1 MYQERVEKLVSGF
14 DAQGIDALLIQCA
27 PNMSLNPNIYYLT
40 GFTGSSAYLIITPYA
55 RYFLTDSR
63 YIEKAVASIPHFEI
77 VDFTGRKLPDVIKDL
92 LDRCL
97 VRKLGIE
104 SAHMSVLTFN
114 KYAEHFA
121 PITLVPKVNL
131 VEELRMVKD
140 EHELAA
146 IREAIRINE
155 DSFLHILNFVTDEI
169 RECDLAAEFEYAIR
183 KRGGEMSSFSPIIA
197 SGTNSS
203 KPHAGFTE
211 QSLVPN
217 APIKFDIGVMKN
229 GYCSDMTRTVFFKN
243 CSEIWEK
250 RYKAVIA
257 GKRAAESVI
266 KAGITGNEA
275 DAAACKTIVDMG
287 FEEYVYLHGLGHGL
301 GIEVHEQ
308 PIFALGADC
317 LIPAGAVLSVEPGIY
332 VPGEGGIR
340 IEDLVH
346 VTENGCENLNS
357 LDCELRIIG

>member
-1 MYQERVEKLVSGF
+1 MYQKRVEKLVSGF

-27 PNMSLNPNIYYLT
+27 PNISLNPNIFYLT
-40 GFTGSSAYLIITPYA
+40 GFTGSSAYLIITPYV

-63 YIEKAVASIPHFEI
+63 YIEKAAECVPHFEI
-77 VDFTGRKLPDVIKDL
+77 VNFTGRKLPDVIKNL

-97 VRKLGIE
+97 ISRLGIE
-104 SAHMSVLTFN
+104 AAHMSVSTFN
-114 KYAEHFA
+114 RYVEHFA
-121 PITLVPKVNL
+121 LVSLVPKTNL

-140 EHELAA
+140 DYELAA

-155 DSFLHILNFVTDEI
+155 DSFLHVLNFVKDGI
-169 RECDLAAEFEYAIR
+169 LECELAAEFEYAIR

-203 KPHAGFTE
+203 RPHAGFTD
-211 QSLVPN
+211 QALIPD

-243 CSEIWEK
+243 CTDIWEK
-250 RYKAVIA
+250 RYKAVSA

-275 DAAACKTIVDMG
+275 DAAARKAIVDMG
-287 FEEYVYLHGLGHGL
+287 FGEHVYLHGLGHGL

-317 LIPAGAVLSVEPGIY
+317 VIPAGAVLSVEPGIY

-346 VTENGCENLNS
+346 VTENGCENLNN